1 MICMCVIYALPT
13 CSNISGVYFGGK
25 DGGGGGVALPLSWQA
40 GGIVF
45 MVFPVL

>member
-1 MICMCVIYALPT
+1 MHVCVIYALPT

-40 GGIVF
+40 SGIVF